1 MSYQDTLTYLESF
14 INYERKPR
22 YRYKESFKLAR
33 IEGFLSRIGDP
44 HAGIRFIHVAG
55 TKGKGSVCA
64 FCASILRHMGYRV
77 GLYTSPHLADV
88 RERLRVLEPAGK
100 PARRAGDAD
109 FEGMISRQELSRL
122 VARLRPEITAYG
134 IQNPYGPLSF
144 FEVYTAFAFQ
154 YFKDRAVDFAVLE
167 TGLGGRLDATNAVRP
182 HIVGITSISF
192 DHMNK
197 LGDTLCEIAREK
209 AGIIKAGTAT
219 GLVVSAPQEHV
230 VAQVLRSRCGA
241 NGCRLVEVGTDIRYQ
256 LLTIR
261 NKAQIFKIS
270 GIFGAWE
277 HIRLPLLGEH
287 QLINAAVAV
296 GLVAGCAHGAAAGR
310 LHAAV
315 QRGLSRARWP
325 GRFEIAGRQPCVILD
340 GAHNEA
346 SAAALAK
353 TIRAFIPGKKIIL
366 VLGISKDKD
375 AANICRNLVAL
386 ARQCIVTRADTP
398 RARRTSD
405 IAELIRQQGL
415 PVEIVQTQSVP
426 SAVRK
431 AFACAGADD
440 TIVIA
445 GSLFIVGEARKF
457 LASGRS
463 GLK

>member
-1 MSYQDTLTYLESF
+1 MPYQDTLTYLGSF

-22 YRYKESFKLAR
+22 FRYKDSFKLAR
-33 IEGFLSRIGDP
+33 IESFLSRIGDP
-44 HAGIRFIHVAG
+44 HAKTRFIHVAG

-77 GLYTSPHLADV
+77 GLYTSPHLSDV
-88 RERLRVLEPAGK
+88 RERLRVLEPAGR
-100 PARRAGDAD
+100 AVRRAGNAD

-122 VARLRPEITAYG
+122 ADRLRPEITAYG
-134 IQNPYGPLSF
+134 RQNPYGPLSF

-167 TGLGGRLDATNAVRP
+167 TGLGGRLDATNAVKP

-192 DHMNK
+192 DHMDK
-197 LGDTLCEIAREK
+197 LGETLCEIAHEK

-230 VAQVLRSRCGA
+230 VEQVLRSKCEA
-241 NGCRLVEVGTDIRYQ
+241 NGCRLVQVGIDIRYQ
-256 LLTIR
+256 LETVR
-261 NKAQIFKIS
+261 NETQIFNIS
-270 GIFGAWE
+270 GMSGSWE

-296 GLVAGCAHGAAAGR
+296 GLVAGAAQDSAPGR
-310 LHAAV
+310 MHAAV
-315 QRGLSRARWP
+315 QRGLHRARWP
-325 GRFEIAGRQPCVILD
+325 GRFEIVRRRPCVILD

-353 TIRAFIPGKKIIL
+353 TIRDFIPGKKIIL

-375 AANICRNLVAL
+375 ATNICRHL
-386 ARQCIVTRADTP
+386 APLAQRCIVTRADNP
-398 RARRTSD
+398 RARSTSD
-405 IAELIRQQGL
+405 IAERVRQQGSS
-415 PVEIVQTQSVP
+415 VEIIEIRSVP
-426 SAVRK
+426 SAVVK

-445 GSLFIVGEARKF
+445 GSLFIVGEARKLLF
-457 LASGRS
+457 SGRFCS
-463 GLK
+463 K